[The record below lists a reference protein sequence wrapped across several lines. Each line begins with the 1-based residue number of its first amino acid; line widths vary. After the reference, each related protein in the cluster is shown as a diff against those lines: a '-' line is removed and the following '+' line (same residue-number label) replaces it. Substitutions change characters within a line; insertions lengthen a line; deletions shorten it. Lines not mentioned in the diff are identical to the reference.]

1 MANYGFPSS
10 IYPCCEDDFKN
21 EYQVETGNYVIVDGV
36 IKVKSDHSKTLTF
49 KLCSQ
54 LYRYNYFEEG
64 LGNIVYKFQ
73 SLPTGE
79 NIVISAVMFKYEPK
93 QEKEKLIDSE

>member
-1 MANYGFPSS
+1 M
-10 IYPCCEDDFKN
+10 
-21 EYQVETGNYVIVDGV
+21 IVDGV

-73 SLPTGE
+73 GLPTGE
-79 NIVISAVMFKYEPK
+79 NIITSAVLFKYEPEENK
-93 QEKEKLIDSE
+93 KTKTTLADLNLKLQESEEVLKIIAK